1 MSAPERPDEGA
12 VGGSVEQPA
21 EQPTQDARPAIRHVG
36 LVAKSGSRDAT
47 HTSRELAEWLERRG
61 LTVACDDATRRATG
75 AEGPAFS
82 AAERYDLVIVLG
94 GDGTLLAVARSLVEE
109 VPILGVNL
117 GSLGFLTEVSR
128 DELYPALLDVLD
140 GRYEI
145 EERPLLDVELVRA
158 AAGRRG
164 EPGAGNARAAH
175 AWRVVNDAVVMKGAL
190 SRIIE
195 LSLRVDGNLVARFR
209 ADGIIVSSPTGSTAY
224 NLSAGGPIVHPLLP
238 VVLLTP
244 ICPHAL
250 TLRPL
255 VVPSSATVELTL
267 ETDQE
272 EVYLTLDGQE
282 GASVAMRDTICVSR
296 SERVSRLVKVS
307 GRTFYDSLRGKLR
320 WGGLN
325 VAAHLGSDHGRG
337 GGAEG

>member
-1 MSAPERPDEGA
+1 MSPPPGRAP
-12 VGGSVEQPA
+12 
-21 EQPTQDARPAIRHVG
+21 IRRIG
-36 LVAKSGSRDAT
+36 LVAKSGSRQAT

-61 LTVACDDATRRATG
+61 LEVACDDATRRATG
-75 AEGPAFS
+75 AEGAAFS
-82 AAERYDLVIVLG
+82 PSERYDLVLVLG

-128 DELYPALLDVLD
+128 GELYPALLEVLD

-145 EERPLLDVELVRA
+145 EERPLLDVELVRGA
-158 AAGRRG
+158 ATKG
-164 EPGAGNARAAH
+164 
-175 AWRVVNDAVVMKGAL
+175 AWRVFNDAVMMKGAL

-195 LSLRVDGNLVARFR
+195 LSLRVDRNLVGRFR
-209 ADGIIVSSPTGSTAY
+209 ADGIIVSSPSGSTAY

-282 GASVAMRDTICVSR
+282 GASVSRGDTICVSR

-320 WGGLN
+320 WGGLEG
-325 VAAHLGSDHGRG
+325 AAHLGSDRAR
-337 GGAEG
+337 AEGPEG